1 MRIAPGTGCAC
12 FEWRSEMTT
21 TSSPARRIVLA
32 TDLSCRC
39 DRAVD
44 RAMALADTWE
54 AELVAVAVVETNA
67 ADMLDEQP
75 RRWRRQADPAERMRW
90 RLARDVGSAAGN
102 IRMIVDEGDPALVI
116 SKIAEREQCD
126 LIVTGFGHDGT
137 LGRIFLGST
146 VDRLVRETR
155 IPVLVARERPAAPY
169 ARVVATTDASEES
182 LEALRVAAGF
192 FPAAALTVFHAFD
205 YPYSSLLDDRD
216 FTREQGEKEAELR
229 ELLQKKGSLPEPL
242 GKAVKTVAKFG
253 SPEAL
258 LPEYVEDHGID
269 LTVVGSNGHGA
280 LFDALIGSTHRKL
293 LDALEGDILIV
304 RER

>member
-1 MRIAPGTGCAC
+1 
-12 FEWRSEMTT
+12 MTT

-44 RAMALADTWE
+44 RAVALANAWA
-54 AELVAVAVVETNA
+54 AELIAVTVVETSA
-67 ADMLDEQP
+67 ADMLDERP
-75 RRWRRQADPAERMRW
+75 RRWRRQADPVERMRW
-90 RLARDVGSAAGN
+90 RLARDVGSAAAN

-116 SKIAEREQCD
+116 GKIAEREQAD

-137 LGRIFLGST
+137 LSRIFLGNT

-155 IPVLVARERPAAPY
+155 IPVLVARERAAGAY
-169 ARVVATTDASEES
+169 ARVVATTDASEDL
-182 LEALRVAAGF
+182 LEAPRIAATF
-192 FPAAALTVFHAFD
+192 FPGAALTVFHAFD

-216 FTREQGEKEAELR
+216 FTREQGEKEAELS
-229 ELLQKKGSLPEPL
+229 ELLQKGGLPDSLR
-242 GKAVKTVAKFG
+242 KAVKTVAKIG

-258 LPEYVEDHGID
+258 LPEFVEDHGID

>member
-1 MRIAPGTGCAC
+1 MIA
-12 FEWRSEMTT
+12 
-21 TSSPARRIVLA
+21 TSSPIRRILLA

-44 RAMALADTWE
+44 RAVALAEEWA
-54 AELVAVAVVETNA
+54 AELVAVAVVETSA
-67 ADMLDEQP
+67 AGMLDERP

-90 RLARDVGSAAGN
+90 RLARDLGNAAAK
-102 IRMIVDEGDPALVI
+102 IRTIVDEGDPALVI
-116 SKIAEREQCD
+116 NSIAEREQCD

-155 IPVLVARERPAAPY
+155 IPVLVARERTAGAY
-169 ARVVATTDASEES
+169 ARVVATTDASLDS
-182 LEALRVAAGF
+182 LEALRIAATF
-192 FPAAALTVFHAFD
+192 FPAAALTFFHAFD
-205 YPYSSLLDDRD
+205 YPYSSLIDDRD
-216 FTREQGEKEAELR
+216 FTREEAEKQAELEQLLR
-229 ELLQKKGSLPEPL
+229 NAGLTGVLEN
-242 GKAVKTVAKFG
+242 AVKPVAKFG
-253 SPEAL
+253 FLEAL
-258 LPEYVEDHGID
+258 LPDFVEDQRID

-293 LDALEGDILIV
+293 LDALEGDMLIV

>member
-1 MRIAPGTGCAC
+1 
-12 FEWRSEMTT
+12 MTA

-44 RAMALADTWE
+44 RAVALADAWA
-54 AELVAVAVVETNA
+54 AELLAVAVVETSA
-67 ADMLDEQP
+67 IDMLEERP
-75 RRWRRQADPAERMRW
+75 RRWRRQTDPAERMRW
-90 RLARDVGSAAGN
+90 RLARDVGSAAAS
-102 IRMIVDEGDPALVI
+102 IRMIVEEGDPALVI
-116 SKIAEREQCD
+116 GKIAEREQAD

-155 IPVLVARERPAAPY
+155 IPVLVARERPSGAY
-169 ARVVATTDASEES
+169 VRVVATTDASEDS
-182 LEALRVAAGF
+182 LEALRVAATF
-192 FPAAALTVFHAFD
+192 FPAAAVTLFHAFD
-205 YPYSSLLDDRD
+205 FPYSSLLDDRD

-229 ELLQKKGSLPEPL
+229 RLLRKGGLSDLLPNS
-242 GKAVKTVAKFG
+242 VSTVAKFG
-253 SPEAL
+253 SPAAL

-280 LFDALIGSTHRKL
+280 LFDALIGSTHSKL
-293 LDALEGDILIV
+293 LGELEGDMMIV

>member
-1 MRIAPGTGCAC
+1 
-12 FEWRSEMTT
+12 MTA

-44 RAMALADTWE
+44 RAVALADAWA
-54 AELVAVAVVETNA
+54 AELVAVAVVETSA
-67 ADMLDEQP
+67 TDMLDERP
-75 RRWRRQADPAERMRW
+75 RRWRRQADPAERMLW
-90 RLARDVGSAAGN
+90 RLARDVGSAAAS
-102 IRMIVDEGDPALVI
+102 IRMIVEEGVPALVI
-116 SKIAEREQCD
+116 GKIAEREQAD

-155 IPVLVARERPAAPY
+155 IPVLVARERPSGAY
-169 ARVVATTDASEES
+169 ARVVATTDASEDS
-182 LEALRVAAGF
+182 LEALRVAATF
-192 FPAAALTVFHAFD
+192 FPAAALTLFHAFD
-205 YPYSSLLDDRD
+205 FPYSSLLDDRD
-216 FTREQGEKEAELR
+216 FTRQQGEKEAELR
-229 ELLQKKGSLPEPL
+229 QLLRKGGLPDL
-242 GKAVKTVAKFG
+242 LANSVSTAAKFG
-253 SPEAL
+253 SPAAL

-280 LFDALIGSTHRKL
+280 LFDALIGSTHSKL
-293 LDALEGDILIV
+293 LDELEGDMMIV